1 MNLCEE
7 NIEEASAEE
16 VVLQDLQ
23 RATEMVSVVIL
34 IFYLQSCLRFDPSCN
49 RLTIF

>member
-7 NIEEASAEE
+7 NMEEASAEE

-23 RATEMVSVVIL
+23 RATEKVSVVIWIL
-34 IFYLQSCLRFDPSCN
+34 PTNLYS
-49 RLTIF
+49 